1 MHKKGD
7 RPRFNKRQYFTMPI
21 DKIVDYYGLASVRDD
36 MTKLLEVVKLAK
48 TLKSDRLELSFGQ
61 YNNVIITARGIERRE
76 MLKKASRLGKR
87 VFDDKTYTL
96 ILPVDLE
103 ILSKR
108 EKQMNKY
115 LLEYAESSR

>member
-61 YNNVIITARGIERRE
+61 YNNVIITARGMERRE

>member
-1 MHKKGD
+1 MHRKGD

-21 DKIVDYYGLASVRDD
+21 DKIIGYYGLDSVRDD
-36 MTKLLEVVKLAK
+36 MTKLLEVVRLAK

-76 MLKKASRLGKR
+76 MLKNASRLGKR
-87 VFDDKTYTL
+87 VVDDKTYTL

-103 ILSKR
+103 ILSER

-115 LLEYAESSR
+115 LLEYAKKS

>member
-48 TLKSDRLELSFGQ
+48 TLKSDCLELSFGQ

-115 LLEYAESSR
+115 LLEHAESSR